1 MAHILAIGVAT
12 LDMVFNVSR
21 YPHEDE
27 EVRADKM
34 RVSRGGNATN
44 TLVVLSQL
52 GHACSWGGVLAESL
66 ESHVIVDDLARH
78 EIDFSACPAHVGRP
92 PTSCITL
99 SQETGSRTIVHYRD
113 LPEFSYADF
122 ERIVLLPV
130 DWIHF
135 EGRNVAELEKMLQ
148 RVKQIRPDLKISI
161 EAEKPRPG
169 LDALLPMADLILCS
183 KAYAGHHGFDGPHAF
198 LEQQHKQLPGKDI
211 VLAWGDA
218 GAYGVDA
225 AGKTCESPA
234 FPPEKVVDTLGA
246 GDVFNAA
253 VIDAYV
259 RGLGMVA
266 ALEAGCRRAGY
277 KCGVTGLKV
286 VA

>member
-1 MAHILAIGVAT
+1 MAHILAVGIAT

-21 YPHEDE
+21 YPEEDE
-27 EVRADKM
+27 EMRADSM

-66 ESHVIVDDLARH
+66 ESHLIVDDLARH
-78 EIDFSACPAHVGRP
+78 EIDFSACPAHAGRP
-92 PTSCITL
+92 PTSAITL
-99 SQETGSRTIVHYRD
+99 SRETGSRTIVHYRD

-122 ERIVLLPV
+122 ERIVLLPI

-135 EGRNVAELEKMLQ
+135 EGRNVAELEKMLN

-161 EAEKPRPG
+161 EAEKIRTG
-169 LDALLPMADLILCS
+169 LEAILPMADLLLCS
-183 KAYAGHHGFDGPHAF
+183 KVYAKHNGFDEPQAF
-198 LEQQHKQLPGKDI
+198 LEQQHQQAPGTDV
-211 VLAWGDA
+211 VLAWGDM
-218 GAYGVDA
+218 GAYGMDA
-225 AGKTCESPA
+225 TGRTFESPA
-234 FPPEKVVDTLGA
+234 YPPLSVVDTLGA

-259 RGLGMVA
+259 RRLGMGE

-286 VA
+286 A

>member
-1 MAHILAIGVAT
+1 MAHILAIGIAT
-12 LDMVFNVSR
+12 LDMVFNVAR
-21 YPHEDE
+21 YPAEDDE
-27 EVRADKM
+27 IRADNM
-34 RVSRGGNATN
+34 RISRGGNATN

-52 GHACSWGGVLAESL
+52 GHACSWGGILAESL

-78 EIDFSACPAHVGRP
+78 EIDFSACPAHAGRP
-92 PTSCITL
+92 PISSITL

-130 DWIHF
+130 DWVHF
-135 EGRNVAELEKMLQ
+135 EGRNVAELEKMLK

-161 EAEKPRPG
+161 EAEKLRPG
-169 LDALLPMADLILCS
+169 LDAILPMADLLLCS
-183 KAYAGHHGFDGPHAF
+183 KAFARHNGFDEPYAF
-198 LEQQHKQLPGKDI
+198 LERQHQQAPGADV

-225 AGKTCESPA
+225 AGRTFENPA
-234 FPPEKVVDTLGA
+234 YAPLHVVDTLGA

-259 RGLGMVA
+259 RRLGMSV
-266 ALEAGCRRAGY
+266 ALEAGCRRAGH

-286 VA
+286 KL